1 MVSVAILPMV
11 LVLLVLGILAGV
23 ALGLYFH
30 NKNKD

>member
-1 MVSVAILPMV
+1 MVRVAVLPVALIL
-11 LVLLVLGILAGV
+11 LGLGLFAGV

>member
-11 LVLLVLGILAGV
+11 LILVALGILAGV

>member
-1 MVSVAILPMV
+1 MVRVAILPMV
-11 LVLLVLGILAGV
+11 LILLVLGLLAGV

>member
-1 MVSVAILPMV
+1 MVRVAILPMA
-11 LVLLVLGILAGV
+11 LILLILGLLAGV

>member
-1 MVSVAILPMV
+1 MITAALLPVVLIL
-11 LVLLVLGILAGV
+11 LILGLFAGV

>member
-1 MVSVAILPMV
+1 MSTVALLPVV
-11 LVLLVLGILAGV
+11 LILLVLGLLAGV